1 MQQTISSKKNVL
13 SLAISAA
20 VSLSLLS
27 ATHVHAQANDL
38 ILEEVLVT
46 AQFRSENLQDVPVSV
61 SAIGGDKIYEAG
73 IGKIEDLQAY
83 VPNLTMS
90 ETGIG
95 TNIYIRG
102 IGSGI
107 NQGFEQ
113 SAGMYV
119 DGVYHGRAQLARTPF
134 LDLERVEVLRG
145 PQNILYGKNS
155 IAGALSLI
163 TQKPTSEL
171 EGYFSTSILV
181 DSDEDDEEA
190 EFVISGPI
198 TDKLSARFATKMRR
212 ATGFI
217 DNLTT
222 GDTEPDRDEK
232 TYRLQFAYDVNENF
246 DLNLKI
252 ERSKFDVEGRQVEV
266 VGERDSLNPALSD
279 ATWSEYLLNFSQIV
293 GYGADATVLN
303 TDIDFERSANE
314 DFSENDITNITLS
327 GNYYRDGYVYTG
339 IFSKLK
345 YDYDELCDCDFT
357 GADLFFVESQEEY
370 DQTTFEF
377 RVTSPVGE
385 EFEWIS
391 GVYYQ
396 DSKVDF
402 NDAFFTTP
410 QSIVNLPIN
419 AGLASALG
427 AFYPGTSVLD
437 GPANQLIDF
446 AVPREFSVDSELYSV
461 FGQVTWSL
469 QDNLRLTFGGRY
481 SSEEK
486 DGARSLDFATRSTGV
501 RVADDTSFVPA
512 TSMGIDYL
520 LLSSLKVA
528 RQDLE
533 GDYDEDNFAPLINIE
548 YDLNDDVLLYG
559 TWTKGFKSGG
569 YDTRSNLPDSV
580 TTFGAGPIEVSEGPG
595 SFEYEEEEAITL
607 ELGAKTVFMNGQGEL
622 NIAAFITEYEDLQVS
637 IYDGVLGFNVG
648 NAAEATT
655 VGIEL
660 DGRYRATA
668 NSTFIFS
675 LAFLDF
681 EFDEFPNGQ
690 CTQAERIA
698 EDLDGDAVGGS
709 DIFCDFEGKSNQ
721 YVADF
726 SGAVAYDYLRPLD
739 NGWEFRSVIDVT
751 FTDDYNPS
759 QNLDPEI
766 EQDGYAKTNVR
777 FALGKPDSWEAAV
790 AIRNLGDKEIITYAN
805 DLPLA
810 ANLSQAA
817 GYYAFVEQGRNLS
830 LQLRLMF

>member
-1 MQQTISSKKNVL
+1 MQKTISSKKTVL

-20 VSLSLLS
+20 ASLSLLS
-27 ATHVHAQANDL
+27 SANLHAQANDL

-61 SAIGGDKIYEAG
+61 SAIGGDKMYESG

-113 SAGMYV
+113 SVGMYV

-171 EGYFSTSILV
+171 EGYFATSILV
-181 DSDEDDEEA
+181 DSDEDNEEA

-198 TDKLSARFATKMRR
+198 TDKISGRFSSKVRR
-212 ATGFI
+212 ASGFI

-232 TYRLQFAYDVNENF
+232 TYRFQLSYAPNDSF
-246 DLNLKI
+246 DFNLKF
-252 ERSKFDVEGRQVEV
+252 EKSKFDVEGRQVEV
-266 VGERDSLNPALSD
+266 VGERGSLNPALAG
-279 ATWSEYLLNFSQIV
+279 ATWSQYLLGF
-293 GYGADATVLN
+293 GADSSVLN

-339 IFSKLK
+339 IFGKLK

-370 DQTTFEF
+370 DQTSFEF
-377 RVTSPVGE
+377 RVTSPLGE
-385 EFEWIS
+385 EFEWIG

-396 DSKVDF
+396 DSEVDF

-410 QSIVNLPIN
+410 TSIVNLPIN
-419 AGLASALG
+419 AGLQSALG
-427 AFYPGTSVLD
+427 AFYPGTSPLD
-437 GPANQLIDF
+437 GPANALIDF
-446 AVPREFSVDSELYSV
+446 AVPRDFTVDSELYSV
-461 FGQVTWSL
+461 FGQVTWNL
-469 QDNLRLTFGGRY
+469 QDDLRVTFGGRY

-486 DGARSLDFATRSTGV
+486 EGARSLDFATRSTG
-501 RVADDTSFVPA
+501 AIIPQTALTTAFSPGPTGF
-512 TSMGIDYL
+512 MGLDYL

-528 RQDLE
+528 RQDLS
-533 GDYDEDNFAPLINIE
+533 GDYDEDNFSPLINVE
-548 YDLNDDVLLYG
+548 YDLNEDVLLYA

-569 YDTRSNLPDSV
+569 YDTRSNLPDSP
-580 TTFGAGPIEVSEGPG
+580 TTYGAGPVAVTEGPG
-595 SFEYEEEEAITL
+595 SFEYEEEEAVTI

-622 NIAAFITEYEDLQVS
+622 NIAAFVTEYEDLQVS

-648 NAAEATT
+648 NAAEATAT
-655 VGIEL
+655 GIEL

-681 EFDEFPNGQ
+681 EFDDYPDGQ
-690 CTQAERIA
+690 CTQGERIA
-698 EDLDGDAVGGS
+698 EDLDLDAVSGS
-709 DIFCDFEGKSNQ
+709 DIFCDFKGKSNQ
-721 YVADF
+721 YVADY

-739 NGWEFRSVIDVT
+739 NGWELRSVIDVN

-766 EQDGYAKTNVR
+766 EQDGYTKTNWR
-777 FALGKPDSWEAAV
+777 LSLGKPESWEAAIAV
-790 AIRNLGDKEIITYAN
+790 RNLGDKEVITYAN

-817 GYYAFVEQGRNLS
+817 GYYAFVEQGRNVS
-830 LQLRLMF
+830 LQLRVMF